1 MNIAG
6 GGGGAGTFVGVGT
19 GVDVFAGVG
28 SGIGMVAT
36 ADGASTAEERVSCAR
51 SGSCEPHAAKTNT
64 AAKMNQIDLRIE

>member
-19 GVDVFAGVG
+19 GVDVVAGVG
-28 SGIGMVAT
+28 AGIGMVAT
-36 ADGASTAEERVSCAR
+36 ADGGSTAEERVSCAR

-64 AAKMNQIDLRIE
+64 AAKKNQIDLRIE